1 MANKQKKS
9 KSKRGRPTKHA
20 GYLFLRTG
28 DMPPERR
35 YLVNHLEN
43 IRAGLIRDLG
53 PKEKDLTTAQRLLID
68 RVIAKLGILRLIE
81 EHAAENGFFDGNSL
95 APSLRESYISWD
107 NSIRLALRE
116 LGISKRATETIDIVD
131 IGREIC
137 GINNENEKK

>member
-1 MANKQKKS
+1 MANKQNKPKL
-9 KSKRGRPTKHA
+9 RAGRPTKHA

-53 PKEKDLTTAQRLLID
+53 PTEKDLTTAQRLLID

-81 EHAAENGFFDGNSL
+81 EHASENGFFDGDSL

-116 LGISKRATETIDIVD
+116 LGISKKATETIDIVD
-131 IGREIC
+131 IGRDLC
-137 GINNENEKK
+137 GTSNKKEG